1 MRATRLTDWWH
12 FIFMVEYYPLL
23 IFSMKNS
30 RGNTVSLFKYPTM
43 TEKKATGTKAG
54 LSEKTSRTREKS
66 TKVVKPV
73 AAEKKPKVKK
83 EVSPEVLEQ
92 QRKIIA
98 RVLGV
103 LFIFLGIFLF
113 VCFVLP
119 YSTGVVGKWLYES
132 FNSLFGYGIYVF
144 PLILF
149 HIGIQLSIKG
159 SKFTWSWILL
169 FFILLYIDAV
179 VLMQFITGKG
189 GTVGSF
195 MAGKIIQVIGKA
207 GGYLMLIFIG
217 IGSLMLLTQLT
228 FKQVLKGM
236 YAVISFTG
244 KIIEKTWHFLT
255 FRAEDPDKEKALLDP
270 DMHDMPDLAVVV
282 NNKAAKV
289 KAANTDKTQDEPDEE
304 MEEDEDEEP
313 SDQPKKVVFFEETD
327 FDEDSDEDDEDE
339 DDDDEVI
346 MPPAES
352 EEPDDQSEEIYLL
365 PDEAE
370 EPLDEEKTDEMP
382 VPKTPKAPK
391 DSNDPKERDT
401 FEITGGKPT
410 GYEELNL
417 FGEGGTKKA
426 GTSKDKPETV
436 KKPVKDYKYHFPSLN
451 LLSAAPQKTE
461 KSEHRDDSKALEETL
476 ANFGVEVKVINIIHG
491 PAVTRYELQPAKGVK
506 VRKITNL
513 SNDIALALA
522 AYSIRI
528 EAPIPGKA
536 AIGIE
541 VPNRRIEPV
550 FLRDLL
556 YDAKY
561 KKLPPLSLALG
572 KDITGKAVVADLL
585 KMPHLLVAGATGSGK
600 SVCVNSIVGSI
611 LYKATPLDVQLVM
624 VDPKRVELSLYEGIP
639 HLVDIKL
646 PGGKKIITD
655 PKAATM
661 ALKTLSEI
669 MDLRYEDFVAL
680 KVRNIKEFNEK
691 AEIPIPYIVIIIDE
705 LADLMMVSSST
716 VEQYICRIAQL
727 GRASGIHLIV
737 ATQRPSVDVI
747 TGLIKANIP
756 SRIAFAVSSQVDSR
770 TILDR
775 VGAEKLLGKGD
786 MLYLPVDA
794 SEPRRIQGAYVSGEE
809 IEKVVEFWKQ
819 QPPPENII
827 PIEISEMSS
836 KGNASNDDETEDD
849 LLPDAIEVIKT
860 SRQASVSNLQ
870 RKMKIGYARAG
881 RIMDQLERK
890 GIVGPAQ
897 GSKPRKIMLPGF
909 TDYD

>member
-1 MRATRLTDWWH
+1 
-12 FIFMVEYYPLL
+12 
-23 IFSMKNS
+23 
-30 RGNTVSLFKYPTM
+30 M
-43 TEKKATGTKAG
+43 TEKKAIGTKAG
-54 LSEKTSRTREKS
+54 LKEKTSRIREKTIKTEKS
-66 TKVVKPV
+66 PV
-73 AAEKKPKVKK
+73 PKKKPEVKK
-83 EVSPEVLEQ
+83 EIPPEVLEQ

-132 FNSLFGYGIYVF
+132 FNGLFGYGIYLF

-179 VLMQFITGKG
+179 VLAHFITGKG
-189 GTVGSF
+189 GTVGTF
-195 MAGKIIQVIGKA
+195 LADKIIQAIGKA
-207 GGYLMLIFIG
+207 GGYLVLAAVCL
-217 IGSLMLLTQLT
+217 GSLMLLTQLT
-228 FKQVLKGM
+228 FKQVLKGI

-244 KIIEKTWHFLT
+244 KVIEKTWHFLT
-255 FRAEDPDKEKALLDP
+255 FRTEDPDKEKALLDP

-282 NNKAAKV
+282 NGKAGKV
-289 KAANTDKTQDEPDEE
+289 KPPKVESNEDEPEEE
-304 MEEDEDEEP
+304 MDEDEDP
-313 SDQPKKVVFFEETD
+313 GDQPKKVVFFEETD
-327 FDEDSDEDDEDE
+327 FEEDEDQEE
-339 DDDDEVI
+339 DDDDEMI
-346 MPPAES
+346 LPPS
-352 EEPDDQSEEIYLL
+352 GDEETDEKSEEIYLL

-370 EPLDEEKTDEMP
+370 DLADEEKTDEMP
-382 VPKTPKAPK
+382 VPDGSEASRTPKAPGEK
-391 DSNDPKERDT
+391 DT

-417 FGEGGTKKA
+417 FGEDGTKKA
-426 GTSKDKPETV
+426 GTSKDKPTQV
-436 KKPVKDYKYHFPSLN
+436 KQPVRDYKYHFPSLN

-556 YDAKY
+556 YDSKY

-572 KDITGKAVVADLL
+572 KDITGKSVVADLL

-624 VDPKRVELSLYEGIP
+624 IDPKRVELSLYEGIP

-669 MDLRYEDFVAL
+669 MDMRYEDFVAL

-827 PIEISEMSS
+827 PIEISEISD
-836 KGNASNDDETEDD
+836 KSNTNGDDEAEDE
-849 LLPDAIEVIKT
+849 LIPDAIEIIKA